1 MASQVIQSE
10 ILTDHVN
17 SYWHPIFR
25 RRIGGLSFSSNLL
38 SALLLCGAT
47 VLRATFTMKN
57 APCELNSIGFQD
69 VFSFYSSPNDE
80 EKRKFVG
87 TLNKCVTVDSVAILY
102 CCLGL
107 IVLSF
112 LCSLFQL
119 FANLN
124 VNLGFMKKFYRR
136 GLLDVCC
143 VFINC
148 VCLGLMYWAASSI
161 THFQFQLIKH
171 QLAVPDGCFLNFLF
185 RWILLRPLG
194 RARLTCLLCYAN
206 VFTISICFKEASIKA
221 NRASESFS
229 RTDVNLSITGLPL
242 LTPLF
247 VCCLIIPLKTH
258 RLPPIGLSTTDILL
272 LSLPKQDNLFCI
284 F

>member
-1 MASQVIQSE
+1 MTMPPRDTFI
-10 ILTDHVN
+10 DHVN

-171 QLAVPDGCFLNFLF
+171 QLAVPV
-185 RWILLRPLG
+185 
-194 RARLTCLLCYAN
+194 LT
-206 VFTISICFKEASIKA
+206 SIEETRHFIKNATKKMDAFSI
-221 NRASESFS
+221 SFS
-229 RTDVNLSITGLPL
+229 GGFYFVLLAGLASL
-242 LTPLF
+242 VSFATQTCSRSAF
-247 VCCLIIPLKTH
+247 VLRRQASRRIEPQRVFPEPTLIWYV
-258 RLPPIGLSTTDILL
+258 S
-272 LSLPKQDNLFCI
+272 N
-284 F
+284 